1 LGSAQKVLIADDSPL
16 VLRMIEKIVAAAG
29 FEALTARDGLEAV
42 EKAFTEDIDLVV
54 LDVGMPRMN
63 GYQAC
68 RLLKGEEATRDI
80 PVVILTS
87 KNQASDRFW
96 GLETGADY
104 YLTKDAEPA
113 RILELIK
120 NVLADARQRPR
131 AAPRERPRYS
141 QDILSRV
148 NEMLDRKLYEAI
160 VLSEIGRVARS
171 VHELDETFTSVMG
184 VIERVVDFSVGALA
198 FVEGEEVELLIALQ
212 HSVAEAVVEDAK
224 ARLLETIAREWK
236 GPPLKQVRARSFQP
250 KLPASGPEEISL
262 GGFVAIP
269 ILTGGLLSGLLG
281 LGGRSVLRMS
291 AEDQALLEKVANQA
305 HIVTENSRLVQR
317 LKHLA
322 GHDGL
327 TELLNHRHTREQLQR
342 EFDRVSRYAGSLSL
356 LMIDIDHFKQ
366 VNDRHGHPTGDT
378 VLREVARVVKEAVRA
393 VDVVGRYGGEEFAAI
408 LPQTDVQEARLLAER
423 LRKAV
428 EALAVPAPNA
438 IVRVTIS
445 TGIASYPAPNIASP
459 DDLIR
464 EADRALY
471 RAKQDG
477 RNRVA

>member
-16 VLRMIEKIVAAAG
+16 VLRMIEKIVTGAG
-29 FEALTARDGLEAV
+29 FEAVTARDGLEAV

-54 LDVGMPRMN
+54 LDVGMPKMN

-87 KNQASDRFW
+87 RNQASDRFW

-104 YLTKDAEPA
+104 YLTKDAEPV

-131 AAPRERPRYS
+131 AARERPRSS

-171 VHELDETFTSVMG
+171 VLELDETFTSVMG
-184 VIERVVDFSVGALA
+184 VVARVVDFSVGALA
-198 FVEGEEVELLIALQ
+198 FVDGEEAELLIAQQ
-212 HSVAEAVVEDAK
+212 HAVSQAVVDDAK
-224 ARLLETIAREWK
+224 ARLLEAIAREWK

-250 KLPASGPEEISL
+250 RLPASGPEEISL
-262 GGFVAIP
+262 GGFVSVP
-269 ILTGGLLSGLLG
+269 ILTGGNLSGLLG
-281 LGGRSVLRMS
+281 VGGRSVLRMS

-327 TELLNHRHTREQLQR
+327 TDLFNHRQTREQLQR
-342 EFDRVSRYAGSLSL
+342 EFERVSRYAGSLSL

-366 VNDRHGHPTGDT
+366 VNDGHGHPAGDL

-393 VDVVGRYGGEEFAAI
+393 VDIVGRYGGEEFVAI
-408 LPQTDVQEARLLAER
+408 LPQTDVEEARLLAER

-428 EALAVPAPNA
+428 EALAVPVGNA
-438 IVRVTIS
+438 SVHVTIS
-445 TGIASYPAPNIASP
+445 TGIASYPAPNVDTS
-459 DDLIR
+459 DELIR

>member
-1 LGSAQKVLIADDSPL
+1 MSP
-16 VLRMIEKIVAAAG
+16 
-29 FEALTARDGLEAV
+29 
-42 EKAFTEDIDLVV
+42 
-54 LDVGMPRMN
+54 
-63 GYQAC
+63 
-68 RLLKGEEATRDI
+68 
-80 PVVILTS
+80 
-87 KNQASDRFW
+87 
-96 GLETGADY
+96 
-104 YLTKDAEPA
+104 
-113 RILELIK
+113 
-120 NVLADARQRPR
+120 
-131 AAPRERPRYS
+131 
-141 QDILSRV
+141 
-148 NEMLDRKLYEAI
+148 
-160 VLSEIGRVARS
+160 
-171 VHELDETFTSVMG
+171 
-184 VIERVVDFSVGALA
+184 
-198 FVEGEEVELLIALQ
+198 
-212 HSVAEAVVEDAK
+212 
-224 ARLLETIAREWK
+224 
-236 GPPLKQVRARSFQP
+236 
-250 KLPASGPEEISL
+250 
-262 GGFVAIP
+262 
-269 ILTGGLLSGLLG
+269 
-281 LGGRSVLRMS
+281 
-291 AEDQALLEKVANQA
+291 EDQALLEKVANQA

-393 VDVVGRYGGEEFAAI
+393 VDLVGRYGGEEFAAI

-445 TGIASYPAPNIASP
+445 TGIASYPAPNVASP

>member
-1 LGSAQKVLIADDSPL
+1 MGSAQKVLIADDSPL
-16 VLRMIEKIVAAAG
+16 VLRMIEKIVTGAG
-29 FEALTARDGLEAV
+29 FEAVTARDGLEAV

-87 KNQASDRFW
+87 RNQASDRFW

-104 YLTKDAEPA
+104 YLTKDAEPV

-131 AAPRERPRYS
+131 AERERPRSS

-171 VHELDETFTSVMG
+171 VLELDETFTSVMG
-184 VIERVVDFSVGALA
+184 VVARVVDFSVGALA
-198 FVEGEEVELLIALQ
+198 FVDGEEAELLIAQQ
-212 HSVAEAVVEDAK
+212 HAVSQAVVDDAK
-224 ARLLETIAREWK
+224 ARLLEAIASEWK
-236 GPPLKQVRARSFQP
+236 GPPLKQIRARSFQP
-250 KLPASGPEEISL
+250 RLPASGPEEISL
-262 GGFVAIP
+262 GGFVSVP
-269 ILTGGLLSGLLG
+269 ILTGGSLSGLLG
-281 LGGRSVLRMS
+281 VGGRSVLRMS

-327 TELLNHRHTREQLQR
+327 TELFNHRQTREQLQR
-342 EFDRVSRYAGSLSL
+342 EFERVSRYAGSLSL

-366 VNDRHGHPTGDT
+366 VNDGHGHPAGDQ

-393 VDVVGRYGGEEFAAI
+393 VDIVGRYGGEEFVAI
-408 LPQTDVQEARLLAER
+408 LPQTDVEEARLLAER

-428 EALAVPAPNA
+428 EALAVPVGNA
-438 IVRVTIS
+438 SVHVTIS
-445 TGIASYPAPNIASP
+445 TGIASYPAPNVDTP
-459 DDLIR
+459 DELIR